1 MKNMQSSIDLQ
12 AQKQKLNELIL
23 VVKTS
28 YLFPNGIWQ
37 GLKTTDIEQYKHII
51 DHRKEFL
58 PRYLMEQD
66 QTYKQIIPYLV
77 FTYNN
82 KFFLMQRQTNASEKR
97 LQNKYSLG
105 IGGHIRQ
112 EDMQK
117 QSIFAWAEREFHEE
131 INYQDN
137 LTIEPFGILNDDSN
151 AVGKVHLGL
160 VLLLHGD
167 SDNITIKS
175 ELKSGKLVTLS
186 ACTTVVGTME
196 SWSQLI
202 LHHLQNNR

>member
-1 MKNMQSSIDLQ
+1 MQSTTNLQ
-12 AQKQKLNELIL
+12 KQNQKLNELIL
-23 VVKTS
+23 VVKTNH
-28 YLFPNGIWQ
+28 LFPNGKWQ

-66 QTYKQIIPYLV
+66 EAYKQIIPYLV
-77 FTYNN
+77 FTCDN
-82 KFFLMQRQTNASEKR
+82 KFFLMQRQANASEKR

-105 IGGHIRQ
+105 IGGHIRK
-112 EDMQK
+112 EDMLN
-117 QSIFAWAEREFHEE
+117 QSIFSWAKREFHEE
-131 INYQDN
+131 VEYKGNF
-137 LTIEPFGILNDDSN
+137 TIEQLGIINDDSN

-167 SDNITIKS
+167 SANITIKS
-175 ELKSGKLVTLS
+175 ELKSGELVSLATCRTISPSL
-186 ACTTVVGTME
+186 E

-202 LHHLQNNR
+202 LPYLQ

>member
-1 MKNMQSSIDLQ
+1 MQHSPNLQ
-12 AQKQKLNELIL
+12 AEKQKLSELIL

-28 YLFPNGIWQ
+28 HLFPNDIWQ
-37 GLKTTDIEQYKHII
+37 GLKTTDIDWYKHII

-66 QTYKQIIPYLV
+66 ETYKQIIPYLV
-77 FTYNN
+77 FTYDD
-82 KFFLMQRQTNASEKR
+82 KFFLMQRQSDASEKR

-112 EDMQK
+112 EDMEQ
-117 QSIFAWAEREFHEE
+117 QSIFSWAKREFHEE
-131 INYQDN
+131 IDYQGN
-137 LTIEPFGILNDDSN
+137 LTIKSLGIVNDDSN

-160 VLLLHGD
+160 VLLLQGD
-167 SDNITIKS
+167 SDKIAIKS
-175 ELKSGKLVTLS
+175 ELKSGTLVPLS
-186 ACTTVVGTME
+186 ACTAIVDTME

>member
-1 MKNMQSSIDLQ
+1 MKSSTNLQ
-12 AQKQKLNELIL
+12 TQKQKLSELIL

-77 FTYNN
+77 FTHNN

-117 QSIFAWAEREFHEE
+117 KSIFAWAEREFHEE
-131 INYQDN
+131 INYQGN
-137 LTIEPFGILNDDSN
+137 LTIEPLGALNDDSN
-151 AVGKVHLGL
+151 DVGKVHLGL

-167 SDNITIKS
+167 SDRISIKS
-175 ELKSGKLVTLS
+175 ELKNGKLVTLS
-186 ACTTVVGTME
+186 SCITAADTME

-202 LHHLQNNR
+202 LPHLKESK